1 MNDRIEE
8 RYYKY
13 LLQNAAVNMILN
25 KKNQSIYWNEYNSV
39 KGGVDNNYDVVVVGD
54 DDHNDNRDGY
64 DDNDSSNKSNN
75 HHSNYAG
82 NYQLNHHYNYWL
94 DELRD
99 IICPRI
105 MNRYHHNLFYL
116 NRNFDN
122 FTNNDTSDNYSSDH
136 VNSND
141 MTNSFNYNP
150 ENESNTDIYNQ
161 VTATTT
167 ATPYATTT
175 ASTAVNHTSMS
186 MYSKVLHLLRE
197 ADASGVWPTT
207 TVARSKVIQTAV
219 DNMVSND

>member
-1 MNDRIEE
+1 
-8 RYYKY
+8 
-13 LLQNAAVNMILN
+13 MILN

-39 KGGVDNNYDVVVVGD
+39 KGGVDDNNNYDVVVGD
-54 DDHNDNRDGY
+54 DDHNDNRDGND

-75 HHSNYAG
+75 HLSNHAG
-82 NYQLNHHYNYWL
+82 NYQLNHHYNNWL

-105 MNRYHHNLFYL
+105 MNRYHDNLLYL

-122 FTNNDTSDNYSSDH
+122 FTYDDTSDNYSSDNSSSDH

-161 VTATTT
+161 VTNTTTNT
-167 ATPYATTT
+167 ATPSATTT
-175 ASTAVNHTSMS
+175 ASTAVNHTYMS

-197 ADASGVWPTT
+197 ADASGVWPNT

-219 DNMVSND
+219 DNKVSNDC